1 MPIVEVDIIEE
12 SQSRYLTYALSVVSS
27 RALPDVR
34 DGLKPVQRRI
44 LYAMVSQ
51 LNLTPDKYHRKS
63 AAVVGEVLARFHP
76 HGDSACYDA
85 MVRMAQDFS
94 LRYPLVDGQGNF
106 GSLDGDAA
114 AAYRYTEARVTQLA
128 MEVVGEI
135 GQNTVSERDNFDQ
148 TIKEPVVLP
157 SRIPNL
163 LINGAAGIA
172 VGMACAI
179 PPHNLRE
186 VIKALLILLED
197 DQAHD
202 SKIFSAIKGPD
213 FPTGC
218 LILNSPAE
226 IKEIYRSGRGAVRMR
241 GAYKLEKT
249 KKGKEQIIITSVP
262 YGIDKSALIKKIAD
276 FIIAK
281 KLPQLV
287 DVRDESTDEV
297 NIVLEPAPGADPEKA
312 MAFLFKNT
320 SLQQNFNVNL
330 TALVPTANPHICRP
344 AQLSL
349 REMLQHFIGF
359 RLEVTKSKL
368 LFEKSKLDERIHL
381 LQGIVKIFPMLDE
394 VIKIVRKSDGRADSA
409 KKLQERFKL
418 SEKQSLYIVD
428 LRIYQLSKT
437 SIDEIEAELNEK
449 SKRVSQI
456 EKIVKS
462 EKALKGEISID
473 LTRIVEQY
481 GDARRSE
488 IVAEFEEIEL
498 DKEEYVQHEEVYVIV
513 SKDGWLKRIR
523 SNNDPENTRL
533 REGDKLAYSAKA
545 DTRDTLFV
553 FSNQGS
559 VYSLPV
565 FDLSATSG
573 FGEPVQKILKFG
585 DGEQIVSCLVLSK
598 QELEN
603 IEKQQKEIL
612 LYTKQG
618 MGFRLGLEQIVG
630 TKKGGKRIM
639 KVAADDALSGIE
651 IVNNSMLFFLTEQG
665 YAVCMMATDVP
676 QLNASAKG
684 VIIQKVPKD
693 DALVLAAAVDKKS
706 NVNVDV
712 GQSSPKEIK
721 ISSLTIGG
729 RAKRGERILKRL
741 TVIGRAKIDE
751 IIAAP
756 GGASQ
761 GELFKK

>member
-1 MPIVEVDIIEE
+1 MTIIEVDIIEE

-148 TIKEPVVLP
+148 TMKEPVVLP
-157 SRIPNL
+157 SRVPNL
-163 LINGAAGIA
+163 LINGASGIA

-179 PPHNLRE
+179 PPHNLKE
-186 VIKALLILLED
+186 VVKALLILLED
-197 DQAHD
+197 DEANE

-226 IKEIYRSGRGAVRMR
+226 IKEIYRTGRGPIRMR
-241 GAYKLEKT
+241 GAHNLEKAR
-249 KKGKEQIIITSVP
+249 KGKEHIVITSVP
-262 YGIDKSALIKKIAD
+262 YGIDKSVLVKKIAD

-297 NIVLEPAPGADPEKA
+297 NIVLELAPGADPEKA

-381 LQGIVKIFPMLDE
+381 LEGIIKVFPMLDE

-418 SEKQSLYIVD
+418 TEKQALYIVD

-437 SIDEIEAELNEK
+437 SIDEIESELNEK
-449 SKRVSQI
+449 SKRVAQI
-456 EKIVKS
+456 EKITKS

-473 LTRIVEQY
+473 LTRIVEAY
-481 GDARRSE
+481 GDTRRSE
-488 IVAEFEEIEL
+488 IIAEFEEIEL

-523 SNNDPENTRL
+523 SNNDPESTRL
-533 REGDKLAYSAKA
+533 REGDTLSFSAKA
-545 DTRDTLFV
+545 DTRDTLFI

-559 VYSLPV
+559 VYSFPV
-565 FDLSATSG
+565 FDLSPTSG

-585 DGEQIVSCLVLSK
+585 DGEQIVSCMVLSK
-598 QELEN
+598 QEIEN
-603 IEKQQKEIL
+603 IEKQEKEIL
-612 LYTKQG
+612 LFSRQG
-618 MGFRLGLEQIVG
+618 MGFRMGFEQIVG
-630 TKKGGKRIM
+630 TKKGGKRVM
-639 KVAADDALSGIE
+639 KVTAGDTLSGVELIDK
-651 IVNNSMLFFLTEQG
+651 SMLFFLTEQG
-665 YAVCMMATDVP
+665 YAICLLTSVVP
-676 QLNASAKG
+676 KLNAPAKG
-684 VIIQKVPKD
+684 VILQKIPKD
-693 DALVLAAAVDKKS
+693 DALVIVTPVEKKS
-706 NVNVDV
+706 VVSVDV
-712 GQSSPKEIK
+712 GQALPKEIK
-721 ISSLTIGG
+721 ISSLTISA

-741 TVIGRAKIDE
+741 TILGLAKLKE
-751 IIAAP
+751 II
-756 GGASQ
+756 Q
-761 GELFKK
+761 GELFK